1 MNRVRR
7 YFATMAGRLF
17 LVLLLGMSAAAML
30 ATVLAEAKRR
40 QDAEHQEMLRSADRL
55 IGYVNLLEESP
66 AELRTRLVE
75 LGGPGIRPAAPD
87 TPTLATDEAF
97 SAMLARQDARFAG
110 ATVRIVADPHCR
122 PRPPDF
128 LPPSGPPG
136 ARGPEGDAPVCRLV
150 AVPMHDAPSLTLAL
164 GAPPV
169 AHVKPLAADPV
180 YLALLLA
187 SIGLL
192 AYGVGRLASQP
203 LRQLADAADELGR
216 DLERPALALRGPV
229 EVRRAAHA
237 FNAMQDRLRRH
248 LAERTHMLAAIT
260 HDLQTPL
267 TRLRLRVETVADASM
282 RERLIADITAMKA
295 LVREG
300 LDLARSAASTEQA
313 VALDLDSLLDSIVDD
328 AVDAG
333 GDAVFEQ
340 GCGAVL
346 TLRPLSTHRL
356 FTNLLDNAL
365 KYGGKARI
373 SARADG
379 GGVTVS
385 IRDEGPGLRDED
397 LDKVFEPFVRLETS
411 RSRQTGGVGLGLTIA
426 RVLATNNHATLTLR
440 NRQEG
445 GLEAIVHWPRQD
457 VPG

>member
-1 MNRVRR
+1 MNRARR

-66 AELRTRLVE
+66 AELRARLVE

-97 SAMLARQDARFAG
+97 AAMLARQDARFAG

-136 ARGPEGDAPVCRLV
+136 PEGPEDDARVCRLV
-150 AVPMHDAPSLTLAL
+150 EVPMHDAPPLTLAL

-216 DLERPALALRGPV
+216 DLERPPLALRGPV

-365 KYGGKARI
+365 KYGGKARL
-373 SARADG
+373 SARVDG

-457 VPG
+457 VPD

>member
-1 MNRVRR
+1 MRR

-97 SAMLARQDARFAG
+97 AAMLARQDARFAG
-110 ATVRIVADPHCR
+110 ATVRIVPDPHCR

-128 LPPSGPPG
+128 LPPSGP
-136 ARGPEGDAPVCRLV
+136 AGPEGPEDDARVCRLV
-150 AVPMHDAPSLTLAL
+150 EVPMHDAPPLTLAL

-216 DLERPALALRGPV
+216 DLERPPLALRGPV

-365 KYGGKARI
+365 KYGGKARL

-445 GLEAIVHWPRQD
+445 GLEAIVHWPSQD